1 MDNILVLL
9 GKRIASLRFQN
20 KLTQENLAELV
31 NYSPNHISKLELA
44 RTNPSFDLL
53 VSIAH
58 ALNVE
63 LKDLFAFDE
72 YEDINFIKKDFLKLI
87 DSADVKKL
95 TLLYKIFKVL

>member
-9 GKRIASLRFQN
+9 GKKIASLRIAN

-53 VSIAH
+53 LSIAH

-63 LKDLFAFDE
+63 IKDLFSFDE
-72 YEDINFIKKDFLKLI
+72 YEDIDFIKKDFIKLI
-87 DSADVKKL
+87 ESSDLKKL
-95 TLLYKIFKVL
+95 KLLYKIFKVL

>member
-63 LKDLFAFDE
+63 LKDLFSFDE